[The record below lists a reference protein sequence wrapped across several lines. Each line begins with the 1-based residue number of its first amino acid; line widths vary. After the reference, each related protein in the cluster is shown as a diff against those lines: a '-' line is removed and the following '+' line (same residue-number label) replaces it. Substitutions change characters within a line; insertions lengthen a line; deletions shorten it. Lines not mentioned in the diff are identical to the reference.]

1 MANKGNF
8 VKNQKKEKGAFKK
21 SATAQT
27 EYQRERAAA
36 QARKKKQ
43 GNYDVF

>member
-27 EYQRERAAA
+27 EYQRDRAAA

-43 GNYDVF
+43 GNYGAF

>member
-1 MANKGNF
+1 MVNKKDF
-8 VKNQKKEKGAFKK
+8 SKKQKKEKGAFKK
-21 SATAQT
+21 SVTAQT

-43 GNYDVF
+43 GNYSAF